1 MLKDVNL
8 KTLISKL
15 MLLFLILIFVMSFS
29 TLFGSVNMLIGV
41 AIITGILMF
50 WNMDIGI
57 RKAQAPLL
65 IVTVFVAIGVFSYV
79 SGLNPVLGFI
89 VHLVSIFLIML
100 LFSEKIEYKAFLPFM
115 LCYVFAQGNPIADVE
130 LRSRLYGLLI
140 GGTLTGIV
148 YYYKHRKSDDPNY
161 PTIWSI
167 IRHLDVHSVRFD
179 YAVKMAVGVSTG
191 MLIGDLFHAQRGM
204 WISLTI
210 LSILQPH
217 LTHSKERVKHR
228 LLGNII
234 GAVVFVILFV
244 MLPSQFSVIIALLL
258 GYIYMFVVE
267 YRIQMIFVTVNAL
280 KASLVLFD
288 YPVSILMRLSFIV
301 IGACIAVA
309 ISKYDLRNL
318 RAILS

>member
-1 MLKDVNL
+1 
-8 KTLISKL
+8 
-15 MLLFLILIFVMSFS
+15 MLLLLILIFVMSFS

-65 IVTVFVAIGVFSYV
+65 IATVFVAIGAFSYV

-100 LFSEKIEYKAFLPFM
+100 LFSERIEYKAFLPFM
-115 LCYVFAQGNPIADVE
+115 LCYVFAEGNPIVNEE
-130 LRSRLYGLLI
+130 LGSRLYGLLI

-148 YYYKHRKSDDPNY
+148 YYYRHRKSDDPNY
-161 PTIWSI
+161 STIRSI
-167 IRHLDVHSVRFD
+167 IRHLDVHSVRFE

-191 MLIGDLFHAQRGM
+191 MLIGELFHAQRGM

-210 LSILQPH
+210 FSILQPH
-217 LTHSKERVKHR
+217 FTHSKERVKHR

-234 GAVVFVILFV
+234 GAAIFVILFV
-244 MLPSQFSVIIALLL
+244 ILPPQFSVIIALLL
-258 GYIYMFVVE
+258 SYVYMFVVE

-280 KASLVLFD
+280 NASLVLFD

-309 ISKYDLRNL
+309 ISKYDLKNL